1 MIAEL
6 LLIMDLLKAN
16 TQSSPFVPSTKP
28 TAVKPT
34 KGSTANLAAGL
45 FGIGPI
51 TEIKQSFELPTMTPQ
66 QASTAYL
73 EGATGRP
80 EKIGTGGRF

>member
-16 TQSSPFVPSTKP
+16 TQTPFVPSTKP

-73 EGATGRP
+73 EAATGRP

>member
-6 LLIMDLLKAN
+6 FLILNLLPDTVQTNGTPK
-16 TQSSPFVPSTKP
+16 SP
-28 TAVKPT
+28 AVKPT

-45 FGIGPI
+45 FKIGPI
-51 TEIKQSFELPTMTPQ
+51 TEIKQPVVLPKLTPQ
-66 QASTAYL
+66 QAATAYL
-73 EGATGRP
+73 QAATGRP

>member
-16 TQSSPFVPSTKP
+16 TQTPPFEPSTKP
-28 TAVKPT
+28 TAVRQT

-51 TEIKQSFELPTMTPQ
+51 TEIRVPLDIKPLTIEEATNL
-66 QASTAYL
+66 YL
-73 EGATGRP
+73 SDQTGRP

>member
-16 TQSSPFVPSTKP
+16 TQTPPFTPSTKP

-51 TEIKQSFELPTMTPQ
+51 TEIKQPVAITITPQ
-66 QASTAYL
+66 QAATAYL
-73 EGATGRP
+73 QAATGRP